1 MKQSEL
7 TLEQRKY
14 YLAHGGVRCPICRG
28 QNFTDV
34 HQQTEDAGFIWQVW
48 RCDDC
53 DAEWTDEFTLTN
65 VWLEK
70 E

>member
-7 TLEQRKY
+7 TDEQRKY

-34 HQQTEDAGFIWQVW
+34 HQQTEDAGYIWQVW

-65 VWLEK
+65 VWLE
-70 E
+70 EE

>member
-7 TLEQRKY
+7 TIEQRKY

-34 HQQTEDAGFIWQVW
+34 HQQTEDAGYIWQLW

-65 VWLEK
+65 VWLE
-70 E
+70 EE